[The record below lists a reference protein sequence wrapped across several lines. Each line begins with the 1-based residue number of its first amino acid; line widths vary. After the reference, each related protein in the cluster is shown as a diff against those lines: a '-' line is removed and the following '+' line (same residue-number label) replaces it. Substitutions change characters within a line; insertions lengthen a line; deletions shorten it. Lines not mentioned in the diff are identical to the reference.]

1 MAHARS
7 RVRIPLSL
15 LYNFAFLVGLE
26 GLTSELYP
34 AVTHVDSSK
43 RGIKPGLT
51 IKLELPADGVTGKRS
66 CAAEQPAS
74 SDNQEC

>member
-1 MAHARS
+1 MEAS
-7 RVRIPLSL
+7 SGRVQDSWT
-15 LYNFAFLVGLE
+15 N
-26 GLTSELYP
+26 
-34 AVTHVDSSK
+34 VDSSK

-74 SDNQEC
+74 SDNQEHRPIMGGDFEISRACR